1 MPNTYLYCEQLCV
14 YSVSNAPALCCND
27 PFTPTSSAKKTYW
40 IDFSTHFFPY
50 QYRRSNHETVSKGN
64 NYLGRCSSA
73 RCRML
78 AAIHKV
84 PIILCSA
91 ATYMQLC
98 ATIGTFNSTSLPA
111 YVCVH
116 HLLLVIQICQYTT
129 KRLFSLCTSNGDI
142 KTTSHTELL
151 ISFLSTSRR
160 FY

>member
-1 MPNTYLYCEQLCV
+1 MYTRSQ
-14 YSVSNAPALCCND
+14 
-27 PFTPTSSAKKTYW
+27 TPQHYAAMILLHPLLRLKRRTES
-40 IDFSTHFFPY
+40 IFLLIFSPY